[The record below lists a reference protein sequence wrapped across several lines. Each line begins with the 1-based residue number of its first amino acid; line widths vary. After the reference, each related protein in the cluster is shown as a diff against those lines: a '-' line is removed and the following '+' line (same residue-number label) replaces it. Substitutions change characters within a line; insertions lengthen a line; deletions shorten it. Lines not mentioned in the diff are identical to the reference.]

1 MVTLSSVLAGWLI
14 DLSMSADRIAM
25 QMMNPFSKS
34 HGCVVAVI
42 WCLAILSPRACAD
55 GLADFRSALQQLQS
69 TDPIAVNAQFKLFG
83 RSGESDELIERE
95 GLINLRLEDGAD
107 GLHAVYSPELVAQLH
122 AEELAKIDDE
132 NVKNSALNAVG
143 QFEYWE
149 WRELLYPAAQLELVL
164 GRYQFVSEKMA
175 VLNGRPTR
183 MLTFS
188 MPMGKIDKEFRKYVK
203 KYKNHLQIWID
214 DKGVPIASQLTE
226 KGSGR
231 IFIVIGFT
239 FKNSIHTE
247 YQQQGARL
255 LAVKREV
262 KDESSGATM
271 QSQRH
276 FVATVTPIH

>member
-1 MVTLSSVLAGWLI
+1 MLTTTLLARMYGYSFALVSWLSISYLSVF
-14 DLSMSADRIAM
+14 SPKAM
-25 QMMNPFSKS
+25 
-34 HGCVVAVI
+34 
-42 WCLAILSPRACAD
+42 AD
-55 GLADFRSALQQLQS
+55 GLADFRSALKQLQS

-83 RSGESDELIERE
+83 RSGESDELVERE

-122 AEELAKIDDE
+122 AEELAKIVDE

-149 WRELLYPAAQLELVL
+149 WRELLYPAAQFELVL
-164 GRYQFVSEKMA
+164 GRYQFVSEKMTE
-175 VLNGRPTR
+175 LNGRPTR
-183 MLTFS
+183 LLTFS
-188 MPMGKIDKEFRKYVK
+188 LPMEKIDKEFRKYVK

-255 LAVKREV
+255 IAVKREV

-276 FVATVTPIH
+276 FVATVTPVN